1 MQENST
7 LLDRCAK
14 SFHSVRFCCLC
25 CKLLSKHLTHLSFT
39 ISMTSHETDL
49 IQQNEKKDEKKYLI
63 MDFFF
68 IFGAK

>member
-7 LLDRCAK
+7 LLDSSAK
-14 SFHSVRFCCLC
+14 SLHIVRFCGLC

-39 ISMTSHETDL
+39 ISMISHETDL
-49 IQQNEKKDEKKYLI
+49 IQQSEKKDEKKYLI

-68 IFGAK
+68 IFVAN